1 MNYYPE
7 LPQVPYAHTTVPMI
21 SVISYLKLLNCS
33 QDVKRMAYIMF
44 RNESGNGDHGIN
56 NNYCGIQA
64 DSGRWPAKFDP
75 LFEGVVTK
83 YENTQPGIPAKERI
97 FLAFK
102 SWEGCIDMLVNR
114 VQGRGLY
121 VGAPGISSEKD
132 LAQAYYRQWVTGNP
146 RAVMPQQEAEN
157 FASMYGQALALF
169 RVAVANQAPATHITA
184 DTSADDLNAAELEK
198 HT

>member
-75 LFEGVVTK
+75 LFDGVVTK
-83 YENTQPGIPAKERI
+83 QENGTGKERI

-169 RVAVANQAPATHITA
+169 RVAVANQEPATHITA